1 MPCTERVY
9 LKRAYAI
16 NTQQFKLGAFGAS
29 LCIDGIREQHERVT
43 VKSQQDVLA
52 WLALTLTP
60 TALLDIMTET
70 AWQTLEC
77 SSIVHWDDRDL
88 QLVLLQIIIKE
99 RFTLIGFNLEELL
112 GTFCLGFSQ

>member
-9 LKRAYAI
+9 LNRAYAI

-29 LCIDGIREQHERVT
+29 LFIDGIREQHERVT

-88 QLVLLQIIIKE
+88 QLVLLQNYNKRKIH
-99 RFTLIGFNLEELL
+99 FDWF
-112 GTFCLGFSQ
+112 